1 MYLIFVEG
9 NSRMDFTSRQLQAYL
24 LVAQHQSFARAA
36 EALFITPSGLSV
48 LIRELENHVGFRLFD
63 RTTRHVALTAEG
75 SRFLATIQKCM
86 DEISAAAS
94 NLGDRARRTGQTLSV
109 GAHNWAAAH
118 ILPQAIKEFRTRR
131 PELQIRLFDGDLSS
145 VCEMVKHGELDMAFG
160 FFKKLPDLR
169 RTPFFRFSLIVLR
182 PQDDA
187 APRRA
192 STTWSALKGEQLL
205 SLPSASPIQRVIDK
219 HLEGAGVAREAA
231 IVLNQADT
239 LLAMVEAGQG
249 IAILPSTG
257 LAACRTRRVV
267 ASRLIN
273 PTVTMDWCHIQ
284 NRGRKLPPT
293 AEEFTFFLQ
302 GYIARWAGRS
312 GVL

>member
-1 MYLIFVEG
+1 
-9 NSRMDFTSRQLQAYL
+9 
-24 LVAQHQSFARAA
+24 
-36 EALFITPSGLSV
+36 
-48 LIRELENHVGFRLFD
+48 
-63 RTTRHVALTAEG
+63 
-75 SRFLATIQKCM
+75 
-86 DEISAAAS
+86 
-94 NLGDRARRTGQTLSV
+94 
-109 GAHNWAAAH
+109 
-118 ILPQAIKEFRTRR
+118 
-131 PELQIRLFDGDLSS
+131 
-145 VCEMVKHGELDMAFG
+145 
-160 FFKKLPDLR
+160 
-169 RTPFFRFSLIVLR
+169 
-182 PQDDA
+182 
-187 APRRA
+187 
-192 STTWSALKGEQLL
+192 
-205 SLPSASPIQRVIDK
+205 VIDK